1 MTDTAAVILAAG
13 KSTRMRTS
21 VPKVLHTIAG
31 RPMIAHVLDIVRPL
45 APARTVVVVGPDMEA
60 VAAEVA
66 PVETALQAAQRG
78 TADAV
83 QAARAALEG
92 FAGTVLVLFGDS
104 PLIRTE
110 TIEHMLA
117 ARQGAE
123 VPAVVVLGFRPAD
136 TEPYGRLLQT
146 PDGDLERIVETR
158 DASAEE
164 RAVGLCNSGV
174 MAIDG
179 AVLFDLLDAIG
190 TDNAQGEYYLTDI
203 VAVARGKGLR
213 CAVVEADAA
222 ELVGINSRAELAAAE
237 SAMQERLRTRAM
249 AEGTTLRDPA
259 TVWLSADTVLGR
271 DVTVGQNVVFGPG
284 VTVGEGAVIE
294 AFCHIEGAEI
304 ASGARVGPFARV
316 RPGTRL
322 AAGARIG
329 NFVEVKNAELGDGA
343 KVNHL
348 SYVGDASVGPHANVG
363 AGTIT
368 CNYDGVEKHR
378 TEIGAGAFIGSNT
391 ALVAPVS
398 VGSGAIVGAGST
410 ITKDVDDDELTVTRA
425 EQRHNPGGA
434 ARLRERK
441 AKRKSAG

>member
-13 KSTRMRTS
+13 KSTRMRSS
-21 VPKVLHTIAG
+21 VPKVLHPIAG
-31 RPMIAHVLDIVRPL
+31 RPMIAHVLDTVRPL
-45 APARTVVVVGPDMEA
+45 EPARTIVVIGPEMEA

-110 TIEHMLA
+110 TVERMLA
-117 ARQGAE
+117 ARQGLAA
-123 VPAVVVLGFRPAD
+123 PAVVVLGFRPAD

-164 RAVGLCNSGV
+164 RTVGLCNSGV

-179 AVLFDLLDAIG
+179 AVLFDLLDAVG

-213 CAVVEADAA
+213 CTVVEADAS

-237 SAMQERLRTRAM
+237 HAMQERLRGRAM
-249 AEGTTLRDPA
+249 IEGATLRDPA
-259 TVWLSADTVLGR
+259 SVWLSADTVLGR

-284 VTVGEGAVIE
+284 VSVGEGAVIE
-294 AFCHIEGAEI
+294 AFCHI
-304 ASGARVGPFARV
+304 
-316 RPGTRL
+316 
-322 AAGARIG
+322 
-329 NFVEVKNAELGDGA
+329 
-343 KVNHL
+343 
-348 SYVGDASVGPHANVG
+348 
-363 AGTIT
+363 
-368 CNYDGVEKHR
+368 
-378 TEIGAGAFIGSNT
+378 
-391 ALVAPVS
+391 
-398 VGSGAIVGAGST
+398 
-410 ITKDVDDDELTVTRA
+410 
-425 EQRHNPGGA
+425 
-434 ARLRERK
+434 
-441 AKRKSAG
+441 